1 MTTVAELP
9 AGFADKVLSA
19 QSTFRSVMD
28 AMARPG
34 SVQRIEAAAG
44 VPAAMM
50 RGTAAI
56 ALTLFDHDTPLWLD
70 PSMSGTSEVTKWFKF
85 HTGAPVIADSSICS
99 FALIGDAR
107 SLPGLDRFAFG
118 SNEYP
123 DRSTTLILQVES
135 LTRPRHRIA
144 RPRHRWRR
152 CYAGSDPACGPVRA
166 AQDQP
171 NAVSARHRCR
181 AGSRRYHCRDTPYHA
196 ACREGRLNMYVA
208 VKGGERAIENA
219 HRLLAHERR
228 GDRDVPEVSLAQIS
242 EQLSLGVDRVMT
254 EGSLYD
260 RELAALAIKQ
270 ARGDMIEAIFLLRAF
285 RATLP
290 RFGATEPLDT
300 GNMQVRRRIS
310 STFKDIPGGQIL
322 GPTFDYTHRLLDS
335 QLAESFV
342 PEPPATSD
350 PSPATMPR
358 VTDILGRDGLIEPSP
373 EADADAPVGDLT
385 REPLSFP
392 AARDPRLQNLARAD
406 EGFLLALGYSSQRGY
421 GRNHPF
427 AGEIRFG
434 EVEVEFM
441 AEDAGFSVPLSSVAL
456 TECQMVNQFK
466 GSATEAPCFTRG
478 YGLAFGQSE
487 RKTMSMALV
496 DRTLRARE
504 LGEEAVAPAQD
515 EEFVMSH
522 SDNVQAT
529 GFVEHLKLPHYVD
542 FQSELG
548 LLRKLRKE
556 FAEVAEISS
565 MQEAAE

>member
-1 MTTVAELP
+1 
-9 AGFADKVLSA
+9 
-19 QSTFRSVMD
+19 
-28 AMARPG
+28 
-34 SVQRIEAAAG
+34 
-44 VPAAMM
+44 
-50 RGTAAI
+50 
-56 ALTLFDHDTPLWLD
+56 
-70 PSMSGTSEVTKWFKF
+70 
-85 HTGAPVIADSSICS
+85 
-99 FALIGDAR
+99 
-107 SLPGLDRFAFG
+107 
-118 SNEYP
+118 
-123 DRSTTLILQVES
+123 
-135 LTRPRHRIA
+135 
-144 RPRHRWRR
+144 
-152 CYAGSDPACGPVRA
+152 
-166 AQDQP
+166 
-171 NAVSARHRCR
+171 
-181 AGSRRYHCRDTPYHA
+181 
-196 ACREGRLNMYVA
+196 MYVA

-228 GDRDVPEVSLAQIS
+228 GDPDVPELTLPQIS
-242 EQLSLGVDRVMT
+242 EQLGLAVDRVMS

-270 ARGDMIEAIFLLRAF
+270 ARGDMIEAIFLVRAF

-290 RFGATEPLDT
+290 RFGATEPVDT
-300 GNMQVRRRIS
+300 GRMHIQRRIS

-322 GPTFDYTHRLLDS
+322 GPTFDYTHRLLDP
-335 QLAESFV
+335 QLAEGFV
-342 PEPPATSD
+342 PEEPATSQAVLG
-350 PSPATMPR
+350 ATPR
-358 VTDILGRDGLIEPSP
+358 VTDILGRDGLIEPAP
-373 EADADAPVGDLT
+373 KAEADAPVGDLT
-385 REPLSFP
+385 RDPLGFP
-392 AARDPRLQNLARAD
+392 ANRDLRLQNLARAD
-406 EGFLLALGYSSQRGY
+406 EGFLLSLGYSTQRGY

-434 EVEVEFM
+434 EVEVEFF
-441 AEDAGFSVPLSSVAL
+441 AEDVGFAVPLGAIEM

-496 DRTLRARE
+496 DRALRARE
-504 LGEEAVAPAQD
+504 LGEDVRAPAQD

-556 FAEVAEISS
+556 FAEAKDNPEP